1 MIILAVDYG
10 DARTGLAICDKNEI
24 LASPLYTITQSYA
37 PKLIENICE
46 AAAEKEVEL
55 IVVGKPYNMD
65 GSAGFR
71 AQKCEEFA
79 KQLGKAS
86 GIQTVLYDERMTTMI
101 AAEALNVTN
110 TRGKKRKNIIDCLSA
125 QIILQNFIDER
136 KK

>member
-1 MIILAVDYG
+1 
-10 DARTGLAICDKNEI
+10 
-24 LASPLYTITQSYA
+24 
-37 PKLIENICE
+37 
-46 AAAEKEVEL
+46 
-55 IVVGKPYNMD
+55 MD

-79 KQLGKAS
+79 KQLEKAS

-110 TRGKKRKNIIDCLSA
+110 TRGKKRKNIIDSLSA